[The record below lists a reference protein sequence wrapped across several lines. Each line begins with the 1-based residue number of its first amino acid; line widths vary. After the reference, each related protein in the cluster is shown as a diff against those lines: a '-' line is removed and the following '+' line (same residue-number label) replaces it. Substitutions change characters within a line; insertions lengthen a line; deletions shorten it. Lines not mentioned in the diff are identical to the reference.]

1 MARQSAT
8 RLLGA
13 HAKAGVWPETRDDR
27 PMENKQLQST
37 GIDCK
42 VGTAYPSIKADLN
55 PNIGIIFLLSPF
67 TAI

>member
-27 PMENKQLQST
+27 PMENKQLQSA

-42 VGTAYPSIKADLN
+42 SEQHIQVLKPT
-55 PNIGIIFLLSPF
+55 
-67 TAI
+67 

>member
-55 PNIGIIFLLSPF
+55 PKISIIFLLFPF